1 MNMKK
6 VKNTIKGLFLATTIL
21 LTVSCSNDDNSNTN
35 EVVIEASALPETAR
49 NFISTHFPDATYR
62 RIEKQSIPDD
72 DGSIYDVY
80 LSNGFEIDFDANGNW
95 TDVNGGNTAIPT
107 AIIPEPITAYV
118 TANYPNL
125 FITTIEIE
133 PTGYDVELSNDLDLV
148 FNPQGEFVRIGN

>member
-1 MNMKK
+1 MEK

-21 LTVSCSNDDNSNTN
+21 LAASCSNDDNSNTN
-35 EVVIEASALPETAR
+35 EVIIEASALPETTR
-49 NFISTHFPDATYR
+49 NFISTHFPDAAYR
-62 RIEKQSIPDD
+62 RIEKQNIPNN
-72 DGSIYDVY
+72 DGSIYDIY

-95 TDVNGGNTAIPT
+95 TNVDGGNTAIPT

-133 PTGYDVELSNDLDLV
+133 STGYDVELSNDLDLV
-148 FNPQGEFVRIGN
+148 FNP

>member
-1 MNMKK
+1 MKK
-6 VKNTIKGLFLATTIL
+6 IKNTIKGLFLATTIL
-21 LTVSCSNDDNSNTN
+21 LAVSCSNDDNSNTN

-49 NFISTHFPDATYR
+49 NFIAIHFPDVTYK

-72 DGSIYDVY
+72 DDSIYDVY

-95 TDVNGGNTAIPT
+95 TDIDGGNTAIPT
-107 AIIPEPITAYV
+107 AIIPEPITAYL

-125 FITTIEIE
+125 FITIIEIE
-133 PTGYDVELSNDLDLV
+133 PTGYDVELSNNLDLV